1 MAWTRTSEGKVAGTL
16 NEQNNI
22 PVMTET
28 VALGGGEAT
37 RYSSAFSLPAGVGV
51 TIISNTAS
59 TDTSASISDWLYV
72 SYDNSTY
79 FKHKLLRDCN
89 YADYTKGIAAGGVA
103 MALLDAT
110 FKIRYVDPD
119 FVGVYPYMKVGIVQG
134 GEESSG
140 KTVGLAMMLGTRDRG
155 SFKNK
160 GSL

>member
-1 MAWTRTSEGKVAGTL
+1 MAWVRSSKGKVAGTF
-16 NEQNNI
+16 NEQDNI
-22 PVMTET
+22 AVMTET

-37 RYSSAFSLPAGVGV
+37 RYSSAFSAPPGVGF

-59 TDTSASISDWLYV
+59 TDTSDSISDWLYV

-89 YADYTKGIAAGGVA
+89 YADYTKGIATGGVA

-119 FVGVYPYMKVGIVQG
+119 FVGSYPYMKVGIVQG
-134 GEESSG
+134 GVESSG
-140 KTVGLAMMLGTRDRG
+140 MTVGLAMILGNRERG
-155 SFKNK
+155 SSKSK